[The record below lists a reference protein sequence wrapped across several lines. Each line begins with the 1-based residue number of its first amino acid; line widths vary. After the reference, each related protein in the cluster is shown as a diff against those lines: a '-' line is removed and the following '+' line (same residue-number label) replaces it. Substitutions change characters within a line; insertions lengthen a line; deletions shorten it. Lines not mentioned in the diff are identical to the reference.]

1 MLVVPKA
8 KVHTSA
14 AAAVEAVEVAS
25 VLQCCRRELTMTA
38 DTSHSRHWEPAEAC
52 LSIYILGSLKN
63 TEEVFFCAFTFQQ
76 TTLKLR
82 QGSW

>member
-1 MLVVPKA
+1 MVEPKA

-14 AAAVEAVEVAS
+14 AAAVEAVVAA
-25 VLQCCRRELTMTA
+25 VLQCCRRELIVTA

-52 LSIYILGSLKN
+52 LSIYILGSLKK

-76 TTLKLR
+76 TSLKLR